1 MEGNFLSRYN
11 NRISEYESLVSASA
25 TNLERRRAEEDMASY
40 IIQCLPFMEKYTEDA
55 TEETNTDNVF
65 NVKETVGL
73 ARGDI
78 YTDYLVEVEGV
89 QVDRPHAMSRPREQ
103 CDACGAASNIVH
115 LHETSDMVCDGCGQV
130 VGTIISDEL
139 TYREE
144 QESSTKIVNYSYK
157 RQNHFSEWLSQFQ
170 GAEMCSIPDDV
181 IETLRE
187 ELKKQ
192 KFTKRE
198 DITHARVR
206 TLLKKLKMQKFYEH
220 VPLLC
225 CLLNGVRPPQMSQI
239 LEQRLRLMFNQI
251 QEPFDRVC
259 PPERK
264 NFLSY
269 SYTLYKL
276 CELLGEDTYLPYF
289 PLLKSKEKLHAM
301 DLIWQKICACEE
313 LQWEYIPTI

>member
-11 NRISEYESLVSASA
+11 NKISEFESLSRASKSVS
-25 TNLERRRAEEDMASY
+25 ERRRVQQDMAMY
-40 IIQCLPFMEKYTEDA
+40 IIQCLPFMEKYTEET
-55 TEETNTDNVF
+55 TEETNTDNIF

-89 QVDRPHAMSRPREQ
+89 QVDRPRLATRVREH
-103 CDACGAASNIVH
+103 CSSCGVLCSNIVH

-144 QESSTKIVNYSYK
+144 QESSTKIINYSYK
-157 RQNHFSEWLSQFQ
+157 RQNHFNEWLSQFQ
-170 GAEMCSIPDDV
+170 GAEMCNIPDDV
-181 IETLRE
+181 IVTLRE

-192 KFTKRE
+192 KLTKRE
-198 DITHARVR
+198 DITHTRVR

-225 CLLNGVRPPQMSQI
+225 CLLNGVRPPQMSQM
-239 LEQRLRLMFNQI
+239 LEQKLRLMFNQI
-251 QEPFDRVC
+251 QEPFDKVC
-259 PPERK
+259 PPGRK

-301 DLIWQKICACEE
+301 DMIWLKICDE
-313 LQWEYIPTI
+313 LRWEYIPTI

>member
-11 NRISEYESLVSASA
+11 NKISEYESLIDSSS
-25 TNLERRRAEEDMASY
+25 TTFERRSVETEMADY
-40 IIQCLPFMEKYTEDA
+40 IMRCLPFMEKYTEEA

-65 NVKETVGL
+65 NAKETVGL

-89 QVDRPHAMSRPREQ
+89 HVDRPHLTARPREE
-103 CDACGAASNIVH
+103 CSTCGPTSNIVH
-115 LHETSDMVCDGCGQV
+115 FHDTSEMVCDGCGAV
-130 VGTIISDEL
+130 VAAIISDEL

-144 QESSTKIVNYSYK
+144 QESSTKVINYSYK

-170 GAEMCSIPDDV
+170 GAEMCNIPEDV
-181 IETLRE
+181 VVTLRE
-187 ELKKQ
+187 ELKKL
-192 KFTKRE
+192 KLKKRE

-206 TLLKKLKMQKFYEH
+206 TLLKKLRMQKYYEH
-220 VPLLC
+220 VPLIC
-225 CLLNGVRPPQMSQI
+225 CLLNGVRPPQMSQV
-239 LEQRLRLMFNQI
+239 LEQKLRLLFNQI
-251 QEPFDRVC
+251 QEPFDKVC
-259 PPERK
+259 PPNRK

-276 CELLGEDTYLPYF
+276 CELLGEDTFLPYF

-301 DLIWQKICACEE
+301 DCIWQKICNE
-313 LQWEYIPTI
+313 LHWEYIPTI

>member
-11 NRISEYESLVSASA
+11 NKISEFESLIADSCS
-25 TNLERRRAEEDMASY
+25 TPDRRRAEEEMAMY
-40 IIQCLPFMEKYTEDA
+40 IIQCLPFMEKYTEEA
-55 TEETNTDNVF
+55 TEETNRDNIF
-65 NVKETVGL
+65 NAKETFGL

-78 YTDYLVEVEGV
+78 YNEYLAEVEGV
-89 QVDRPHAMSRPREQ
+89 QVERSRATSRRREE
-103 CDACGAASNIVH
+103 CATCGVTSNIILV
-115 LHETSDMVCDGCGQV
+115 HETSDMVCDGCGHV
-130 VGTIISDEL
+130 VGIIISDEL

-144 QESSTKIVNYSYK
+144 QESSTKIINYSYK
-157 RQNHFSEWLSQFQ
+157 RQNHFNEWLSQFQ
-170 GAEMCSIPDDV
+170 GAEMCNIPDDV
-181 IETLRE
+181 IVTLRE

-192 KFTKRE
+192 KLTRRE

-225 CLLNGVRPPQMSQI
+225 CLLNGVRPPQMNQI

-251 QEPFDRVC
+251 QEPFDKVC
-259 PPERK
+259 PPQRK

-276 CELLGEDTYLPYF
+276 CELLGEDSYLPYF

-301 DLIWQKICACEE
+301 DMIWQKICEE
-313 LQWEYIPTI
+313 LHWEYIPTI